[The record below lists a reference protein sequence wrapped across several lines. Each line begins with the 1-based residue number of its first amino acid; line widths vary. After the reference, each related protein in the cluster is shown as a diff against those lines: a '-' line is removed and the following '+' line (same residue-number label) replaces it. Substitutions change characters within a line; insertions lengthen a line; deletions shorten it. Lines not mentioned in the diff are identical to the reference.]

1 MRRIALAIVL
11 VLVLSASAAAAPS
24 KTTVLK
30 AAYNKDL
37 KATILVGVVVA
48 LGGALAPLGF
58 LAELVSV
65 GTLFAFVIVCAAVLV
80 GAGGL
85 TLYLTT
91 ADSTSKNSVCT
102 PDPSCRA
109 LWPALKPPV
118 TAGAGVKAA
127 LLGKTADGKQVT
139 YKHHPLYYWAGPP
152 PDKKPGQDGGENYFQ
167 VWFAVSPAGAAV
179 KFK

>member
-1 MRRIALAIVL
+1 MRRIALALVL
-11 VLVLSASAAAAPS
+11 VLALSASAAAAPS
-24 KTTVLK
+24 KTTVVK

-37 KATILVGVVVA
+37 KATI
-48 LGGALAPLGF
+48 
-58 LAELVSV
+58 
-65 GTLFAFVIVCAAVLV
+65 LV

-91 ADSTSKNSVCT
+91 ADSTSHNSVCT

-109 LWPALKPPV
+109 LWPPLKPPAS
-118 TAGAGVKAA
+118 AGAGVKAA
-127 LLGKTADGKQVT
+127 LLGTTADGKQVT

-152 PDKKPGQDGGENYFQ
+152 PDKKPGQDGGENYYQ

>member
-11 VLVLSASAAAAPS
+11 VLALSASAAAAPS
-24 KTTVLK
+24 KTTVVR
-30 AAYNKDL
+30 AAYNNEL
-37 KATILVGVVVA
+37 KATI
-48 LGGALAPLGF
+48 
-58 LAELVSV
+58 
-65 GTLFAFVIVCAAVLV
+65 LV

-91 ADSTSKNSVCT
+91 ADSTSLNSVCT

-127 LLGKTADGKQVT
+127 LLGTTADGKQAT

-152 PDKKPGQDGGENYFQ
+152 RDKKPGQIGGENYAQ
-167 VWFAVSPAGAAV
+167 VWFAVSPKGAAV
-179 KFK
+179 KFT

>member
-11 VLVLSASAAAAPS
+11 VFALAASAAAAAPS

-37 KATILVGVVVA
+37 KATILVG
-48 LGGALAPLGF
+48 
-58 LAELVSV
+58 
-65 GTLFAFVIVCAAVLV
+65 
-80 GAGGL
+80 AGGL

-91 ADSTSKNSVCT
+91 ADSASKNSVCT

-127 LLGKTADGKQVT
+127 LLGRTADGKQVT
-139 YKHHPLYYWAGPP
+139 YKHHSLSPQGKHRMHLVFHAEGPASAVHTQLVVDEDGIVFP
-152 PDKKPGQDGGENYFQ
+152 MVGEHYQNGILIYALSCKTGQ
-167 VWFAVSPAGAAV
+167 
-179 KFK
+179 